1 MWHPNGES
9 TKCNNSRRRNKKE
22 RKLGKR
28 IRIEISAIDNRMSAQ
43 TFKIIWWKRN
53 GVPNTLH
60 LLQLPF
66 GYPRSFLPSYAVPFA
81 AGCFGG
87 ISPVGSRKSDSRISL
102 VTIPL
107 VDTRKN
113 CQRFIKGSQNYPL
126 VLARFREDV
135 TICGSVGSIRFSPGT
150 LFQGFWKA
158 LEYSRLYLIP
168 KLCC

>member
-43 TFKIIWWKRN
+43 TFKIILWKRN

-66 GYPRSFLPSYAVPFA
+66 GYPRSFLASYAVPLLPVA
-81 AGCFGG
+81 LEAYLLLDQENPTAG
-87 ISPVGSRKSDSRISL
+87 SL
-102 VTIPL
+102 WLLCHWSTPERTASVSLKGHKIIPL
-107 VDTRKN
+107 YLLGLGKMSPYVAPSAPSGFPQALSSRAFGKPLS
-113 CQRFIKGSQNYPL
+113 ILGS
-126 VLARFREDV
+126 
-135 TICGSVGSIRFSPGT
+135 T
-150 LFQGFWKA
+150 
-158 LEYSRLYLIP
+158 
-168 KLCC
+168 